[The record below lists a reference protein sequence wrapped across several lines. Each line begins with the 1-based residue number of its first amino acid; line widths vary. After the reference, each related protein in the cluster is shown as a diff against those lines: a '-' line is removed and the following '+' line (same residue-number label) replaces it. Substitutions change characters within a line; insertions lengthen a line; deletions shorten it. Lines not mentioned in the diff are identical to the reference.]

1 MADEM
6 PDQPG
11 EETAAS
17 ASGDQIPAV
26 ASGDLTDVQ
35 AAIAGLGAAE
45 RLASLGAA
53 LIVANYLFFEV
64 IVEEYFFS
72 TSLLVVASLALLAVW
87 VRSSKDAAEWPVPY
101 GWSMKVLGFAAGV
114 YGLVELITDLR
125 RGVLEGFLTIL
136 GALVLYAG
144 VVLMIMDRPGHDP

>member
-1 MADEM
+1 MA
-6 PDQPG
+6 
-11 EETAAS
+11 EETPEQAAEEVAAS
-17 ASGDQIPAV
+17 ESIPAV
-26 ASGDLTDVQ
+26 APGDLADVS

-45 RLASLGAA
+45 RLAALGAA
-53 LIVANYLFFEV
+53 LIAANYLFFEV
-64 IVEEYFFS
+64 IVEEYFFA

-87 VRSSKDAAEWPVPY
+87 VRSSKDGADWPVPY

-125 RGVLEGFLTIL
+125 RGVLEGFMTIL

-144 VVLMIMDRPGHDP
+144 VVLMVMGARQISTRP